1 MKYLVILTLILACAL
16 FAGCV
21 DNKSPPVTTTTPTTL
36 PVTTTVISTAT
47 PQPVFTLGSRYLD
60 DPGGYQ
66 LLTAN
71 DTVVKEFRVDSTS
84 WGIYFRVLRLTD
96 NQQDCWFVLD
106 VTDIDRNV
114 TESFGYGQGYSP
126 DLEQWIPMYKEGPYR
141 LTLNGNNVKVWLIA
155 AKRIP

>member
-1 MKYLVILTLILACAL
+1 MKYLVIVTLIVACAL

-21 DNKSPPVTTTTPTTL
+21 DNSPPAATATPTTL
-36 PVTTTVISTAT
+36 PVTITVTSTTS

-66 LLTAN
+66 LLTDN

-96 NQQDCWFVLD
+96 NPEDCWFVLD
-106 VTDIDRNV
+106 VTDVDRNV
-114 TESFGYGQGYSP
+114 TENFGYGQGQSLN
-126 DLEQWIPMYKEGPYR
+126 LEQWIPMYKEGPYR
-141 LTLNGNNVKVWLIA
+141 LTMNGNNVKVWLIA